1 MAADIGKLFNF
12 LKDKEDRPIPLKAQF
27 KFTPENIDW
36 EGLAYDQKELN
47 LIKDTDNLEN
57 VVWEKVPQN
66 TENLKWIIRNS
77 PDNVRM
83 SSIDINDSGMISL
96 LGSNEVKVPIEKFKE
111 LKIDELK
118 ISVFKVDTDK
128 YSPTYIESCIILNVL
143 FYYFFYLWT
152 LYLFKKLF

>member
-57 VVWEKVPQN
+57 IVWEKVPQD

-77 PDNVRM
+77 PNNVRM

-96 LGSNEVKVPIEKFKE
+96 LGSNEVKVPSEKFKE
-111 LKIDELK
+111 LGSEVYVK
-118 ISVFKVDTDK
+118 TDSK
-128 YSPTYIESCIILNVL
+128 
-143 FYYFFYLWT
+143 
-152 LYLFKKLF
+152 